1 LVRAWGTSL
10 VDLDLGPKD
19 TEHRARSPAP
29 LGSSHISWSC
39 RNSLEVS
46 PIGGRSPF
54 SFCASIFSAAKFGFW
69 LHLFCRRNSY
79 PRQGFCFCVDSRSAR
94 QLILLSWPGSRWECL
109 FSAPNSCLHFCS
121 QIFATARNSLV
132 RNLVSASFWL
142 LISARAQDFNQ
153 GAGYAS
159 CSGGRCLVVVMSCS
173 SMLIA

>member
-1 LVRAWGTSL
+1 VLDLRFCCWPIGFPQFNFLSCRLNCYCLVFNFLLLPKPFIPVLVRAWGTSL

-54 SFCASIFSAAKFGFW
+54 SFCASIFSAAKFDFW

-79 PRQGFCFCVDSRSAR
+79 PRQGFCFCVDSRSAH
-94 QLILLSWPGSRWECL
+94 QLILLSWPGSRWECFFF
-109 FSAPNSCLHFCS
+109 FSSKFRSSFLLSDFCHC
-121 QIFATARNSLV
+121 QKFP
-132 RNLVSASFWL
+132 
-142 LISARAQDFNQ
+142 
-153 GAGYAS
+153 G
-159 CSGGRCLVVVMSCS
+159 
-173 SMLIA
+173 